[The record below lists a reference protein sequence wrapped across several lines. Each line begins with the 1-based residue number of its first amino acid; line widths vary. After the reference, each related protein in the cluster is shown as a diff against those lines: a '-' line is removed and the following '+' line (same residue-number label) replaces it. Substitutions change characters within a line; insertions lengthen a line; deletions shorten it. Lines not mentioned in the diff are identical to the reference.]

1 MKRHLNTLFVTT
13 DGAAVLC
20 DGETLKVRVEE
31 ETKLRLPIHL
41 LSGLV
46 CFGPIYVS
54 PAAMAL
60 CAENEVAVSFLS
72 MGGRFLAKV
81 VGPISGNVLL
91 RREQYRRADD
101 AAFSARVSR
110 LLIGAKLLNCR
121 TGLQRSLRDR
131 PDQAGAARLEAGV
144 QRLQALLLRLPGL
157 GPSLDVLRGLEG
169 EAARGYFEVFD
180 DLIVARK
187 ELFRWQGRSRRPPL
201 DRVNALLSFL
211 YTLLAHDVRSALEVV
226 GLDPA
231 VGYLHEERPGRP
243 SLALD
248 LMEELRPVLADR
260 LALSLINRQQ
270 LGEKDFRQSE
280 SGGVYLNDAGRKV
293 VLTAYQTRKQ
303 ETLKHPFLGEETT
316 YGLLMYV
323 QALLFAR
330 FLRGDLEEYP
340 PFVWK

>member
-13 DGAAVLC
+13 EGAAVLC
-20 DGETLKVRVEE
+20 DGETLKVRVEQ
-31 ETKLRLPIHL
+31 ETKLRLPVHL
-41 LSGLV
+41 LGGLV

-54 PAAMAL
+54 PPAMAL
-60 CAENEVAVSFLS
+60 CAERNVALSFLS
-72 MGGRFLAKV
+72 MGGRFLARVTGKV
-81 VGPISGNVLL
+81 SGNVLL

-101 AAFSARVSR
+101 ATFSARVAR
-110 LLIGAKLLNCR
+110 LIIGAKLLNCR

-131 PDQAGAARLEAGV
+131 PDQEGAARLDAAV
-144 QRLQALLLRLPGL
+144 KRLAALLLRLEEPDW
-157 GPSLDVLRGLEG
+157 SLDALRGFEG
-169 EAARGYFEVFD
+169 EAARTYFGVFD

-187 ELFRWQGRSRRPPL
+187 DQFAWQGRSRRPPL

-211 YTLLAHDVRSALEVV
+211 YTLLAHDVAAALEVV

-231 VGYLHEERPGRP
+231 VGYLHQERPGRP

-260 LALSLINRQQ
+260 LALALINRQQ
-270 LGEKDFRQSE
+270 LSDKEFRVSE
-280 SGGVYLNDAGRKV
+280 SGGVYLNDEGRKL
-293 VLTAYQTRKQ
+293 VLTAYQNRKQ

-316 YGLLMYV
+316 YGLLMHV

-330 FLRGDLEEYP
+330 FLRGDLEDYP
-340 PFVWK
+340 PFFWK